1 MENEIVQQTVMNTD
15 FAQLVVLTFGWIGM
29 YGALALGAIGSM
41 IGCAIVGQAACGAL
55 LEVESGYGKF
65 IGVSA
70 LPSSQ
75 AIYGVVV
82 TLTLSGIELNS
93 TSAPGIFAVGILA
106 GIALLYGAI
115 KQGQAIASAIK
126 VSKSKP
132 EVFGLSIAPA
142 GIVEG
147 FAIFAFIFALILS
160 ANIPT

>member
-1 MENEIVQQTVMNTD
+1 MENTIVEAASFGD
-15 FAQLVVLTFGWIGM
+15 LIILTMGWLGM

-75 AIYGVVV
+75 AIYGVVI
-82 TLTLSGIELNS
+82 TLTLSAIEINS
-93 TSAPGIFAVGILA
+93 TSAPGVFAVGILA
-106 GIALLYGAI
+106 GVALLYGAV
-115 KQGQAIASAIK
+115 KQGQTIASAIK

-147 FAIFAFIFALILS
+147 FAIFAFIFALIV
-160 ANIPT
+160 AGNIPS

>member
-1 MENEIVQQTVMNTD
+1 MDVDHGAIILL
-15 FAQLVVLTFGWIGM
+15 ALGWAGEYAPI
-29 YGALALGAIGSM
+29 ALGAIGSM
-41 IGCAIVGQAACGAL
+41 IGCTIVGQAACGAL

-75 AIYGVVV
+75 SIYGVVI
-82 TLTLSGIELNS
+82 TLTLSEIAINL
-93 TSAPGIFAVGILA
+93 TSAPGTFMIGILS

-115 KQGQAIASAIK
+115 KQGNCIASAIK

-147 FAIFAFIFALILS
+147 FAIFAFVFALIIS
-160 ANIPT
+160 GNIPS

>member
-1 MENEIVQQTVMNTD
+1 MGDTVMFGD
-15 FAQLVVLTFGWIGM
+15 MLILTMGWLGV

-41 IGCAIVGQAACGAL
+41 IGCTIVGQAACGAL

-75 AIYGVVV
+75 AIYGVVI
-82 TLTLSGIELNS
+82 TLTLSGLAVTTE
-93 TSAPGIFAVGILA
+93 SAPAIFAVGILS

-115 KQGQAIASAIK
+115 KQGQCIASAIK
-126 VSKSKP
+126 VSKNKP

-147 FAIFAFIFALILS
+147 FAIFAFIFALIIS
-160 ANIPT
+160 ANIPG